1 MFIYHCVKVSPRV
14 DSWLYFHLAIR
25 QSPMYNFDR
34 TRRQFCEVSPFSVHL
49 VLDTFD
55 IWHAVIELSI
65 GYIGRIRRQR
75 STVDLEVQ
83 FLYQIGILGQNIEAL
98 LLPSHSRK
106 NKTIKIFRF
115 KSLRQS
121 CMADNNALD
130 VLLRLY

>member
-1 MFIYHCVKVSPRV
+1 MFFHGRLWVFLIDIGQCDVFIYHCVKVSPRV

-25 QSPMYNFDR
+25 QSPVYNFDR

-55 IWHAVIELSI
+55 IWHAVIELTI

-83 FLYQIGILGQNIEAL
+83 FLYQIGILGRNIEAL
-98 LLPSHSRK
+98 LLLTHSRK
-106 NKTIKIFRF
+106 KKDYKDF
-115 KSLRQS
+115 QS
-121 CMADNNALD
+121 
-130 VLLRLY
+130 